1 MNEFFSRS
9 ITSAVIFSQC
19 PWNSTISSA
28 AWVILPA
35 EFHVLPMLYTGIG
48 FCKGISS
55 TLCFSAHVL
64 SIKMVFAPE
73 SRSASSLMKLFWLLA
88 GAIWIDRHISH
99 AGLML
104 HTNASS
110 GISSFVIFLLFLLEE
125 LSPGL
130 TSLASPL
137 GDPSGGKAE
146 LEIFYYLWNPCFL

>member
-1 MNEFFSRS
+1 M
-9 ITSAVIFSQC
+9 
-19 PWNSTISSA
+19 
-28 AWVILPA
+28 LPA
-35 EFHVLPMLYTGIG
+35 EFHVPSMLYTGIG

-73 SRSASSLMKLFWLLA
+73 SRSALSLMKLFWLLA

-110 GISSFVIFLLFLLEE
+110 GISSFVMFLLFFVEE

-130 TSLASPL
+130 TSLVSPL
-137 GDPSGGKAE
+137 GDPSDGKVE
-146 LEIFYYLWNPCFL
+146 FKIILLSMEFSLSLISSMNRTSYLLRLSAHPD